1 MKIMKSF
8 DKVKNYPANAVFILT
23 GSIILGIALS
33 FLFKNPFVIFPF
45 AIAGGY
51 VYYKMA
57 MDYKCPHCEA
67 YLWYVKNKKNMKNC
81 PKCGGS
87 LQ

>member
-1 MKIMKSF
+1 MNSF
-8 DKVKNYPANAVFILT
+8 DKVKNNPSNAILILA
-23 GSIILGIALS
+23 GSILLGIVLS
-33 FLFKNPFVIFPF
+33 FLIKNPIILFPF
-45 AIAGGY
+45 AAAGGF

-67 YLWYVKNKKNMKNC
+67 YLWYVKDKKNMKNC